1 MHTPTAGPPPTIP
14 APTPQVAI
22 LTPTT
27 LNSGMA
33 STPQDHILDPVLTT
47 LAPTTHLVPTTLDL
61 TTPLA
66 PTTLAPTTHLAPVP
80 TTLAPTTHLDPVPTT
95 LVPTTHQDPTTLAPT
110 THLAPTIPAP
120 TTHLAHIILDLTT
133 HLVPTTLAP
142 TILAILQV
150 HTILDLITLVCQEED
165 KMLLG
170 WNGFCNRINWH

>member
-33 STPQDHILDPVLTT
+33 STPQDHTQDPVLTT
-47 LAPTTHLVPTTLDL
+47 LAPTTHLVPITLDL

-66 PTTLAPTTHLAPVP
+66 PTTLAPTTHL
-80 TTLAPTTHLDPVPTT
+80 DPVPTT
-95 LVPTTHQDPTTLAPT
+95 LVLT
-110 THLAPTIPAP
+110 THLAPT
-120 TTHLAHIILDLTT
+120 TLDLTT

-150 HTILDLITLVCQEED
+150 HTILDLITLVCQQES

-170 WNGFCNRINWH
+170 WNGFRNRINWH

>member
-33 STPQDHILDPVLTT
+33 STPQDHTQDPVLTT
-47 LAPTTHLVPTTLDL
+47 LAPTTHLVPITLDL

-66 PTTLAPTTHLAPVP
+66 PTTLAPTTHL
-80 TTLAPTTHLDPVPTT
+80 DPVPTT
-95 LVPTTHQDPTTLAPT
+95 LVLT
-110 THLAPTIPAP
+110 THLAPT
-120 TTHLAHIILDLTT
+120 TLDLTT

-150 HTILDLITLVCQEED
+150 HTILDLITLACQEEN